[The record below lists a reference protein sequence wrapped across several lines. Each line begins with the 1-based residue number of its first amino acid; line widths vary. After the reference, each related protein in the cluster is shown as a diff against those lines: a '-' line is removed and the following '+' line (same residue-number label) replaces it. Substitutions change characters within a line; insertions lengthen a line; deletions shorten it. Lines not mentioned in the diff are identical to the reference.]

1 MYELIADGDQTTV
14 AEEVVADDPDTA
26 RDGEFDEMAAGQKS
40 ALLDLFDTVGNPVT
54 ELIEVETTE
63 LQGLAIQG
71 IGNPVS
77 IDIERLIFFFE
88 GLIIHLFQGLGFSGI
103 LNLHDGLKTDRI
115 KGEGMNEHGHIVD
128 VGGMEEDARGVVVV
142 VDDESLDFIEH
153 VTGVAEVFE
162 ALTRGV
168 VDGIGEGEGSDVS
181 VEEVIGQLRVGMD
194 VAIPGHVV
202 VNDHQFVV
210 HPFVDGVAQRRIF
223 VMSEQEALGT
233 D

>member
-1 MYELIADGDQTTV
+1 MYELIADGDQTAI
-14 AEEVVADDPDTA
+14 AEEVVADDSDTA
-26 RDGEFDEMAAGQKS
+26 RDGELDEMATGQKS

-71 IGNPVS
+71 IGDPVS

-88 GLIIHLFQGLGFSGI
+88 GLIIHLFQRLGFSGI
-103 LNLHDGLKTDRI
+103 LNLHDGLETDRI
-115 KGEGMNEHGHIVD
+115 KGEGVNEHGHIVD

-142 VDDESLDFIEH
+142 VDDESLDFVEH

-181 VEEVIGQLRVGMD
+181 VEEVIGQLRDGMD

-223 VMSEQEALGT
+223 VMSVKESLCA

>member
-103 LNLHDGLKTDRI
+103 VNAYDGLETDRI

-142 VDDESLDFIEH
+142 VYDEFLDFVEH
-153 VTGVAEVFE
+153 VAGVAEVFE

-223 VMSEQEALGT
+223 VMPEKEPLCT

>member
-1 MYELIADGDQTTV
+1 MYELIADGDQTAI
-14 AEEVVADDPDTA
+14 AEEIVADDSDTA
-26 RDGEFDEMAAGQKS
+26 RDGELDEMATGQKS
-40 ALLDLFDTVGNPVT
+40 TLLDLFDTVGNPVT

-71 IGNPVS
+71 IGDPVS

-88 GLIIHLFQGLGFSGI
+88 GLIIRIFQRLGFSGI
-103 LNLHDGLKTDRI
+103 LNLHDGLETDRI

-128 VGGMEEDARGVVVV
+128 IGGMEEDARGVVVV

-153 VTGVAEVFE
+153 VTGVAEVFK

-181 VEEVIGQLRVGMD
+181 VEEVIGQLRDGMD

-223 VMSEQEALGT
+223 VMSVKEPLCA

>member
-14 AEEVVADDPDTA
+14 AEEIVADDSDTA

-71 IGNPVS
+71 IGDPVS

-88 GLIIHLFQGLGFSGI
+88 GLIIHLFQRLGFSGI
-103 LNLHDGLKTDRI
+103 LNLHDGLETDRI

-142 VDDESLDFIEH
+142 VDDESLDFVEH
-153 VTGVAEVFE
+153 VAGVAEVFE

-223 VMSEQEALGT
+223 VMSEQESLCA

>member
-14 AEEVVADDPDTA
+14 AEEVVADDSDTA
-26 RDGEFDEMAAGQKS
+26 WDGELDEMAAGQKS

-88 GLIIHLFQGLGFSGI
+88 GLIIHLFQRLGFSGI
-103 LNLHDGLKTDRI
+103 LNLHDGLETDRI

-223 VMSEQEALGT
+223 VMSVKESLCA